1 MLTNKD
7 IAKVLSHIAFYLE
20 MQDDH
25 FRIRAYEHA
34 AETLYALTEEA
45 ADIYAHGGIAAL
57 EDIPGVGESIAEK
70 IEELLKTGKL
80 RYYDQLAQKIPITID
95 ELSGLEGLGAKRI
108 KVLYKKLGVKDLAGL
123 EHAAKA
129 GKIAKLEGFG
139 TKSEKNILQAI
150 AFYRASHT
158 RFLLSDVVSLVEGI
172 AKKLGQVDGV
182 TKVMVAGSIR
192 RRKETV
198 GDGDILAVSTKPKKV
213 IDYFTAMDNVAAVYG
228 KGDTKG
234 AVKLRNGMDID
245 LRVVPAESFGAAL
258 NYFTGS
264 KDHNVALRQ
273 IAIKKKMKLNEYGL
287 FKGKKM
293 VAGKTEEE
301 VYRALGLQYVEPE
314 MRENRGEIEAAR
326 KGALPQLIGYH
337 DLKGDLQVQTSWTD
351 GSNSIKEMALAAQK
365 AGLQYI
371 VVTDHTKALAM
382 TGGLDEK
389 GLRKQAKE
397 IDRVNKE
404 LSGITVLKGAEVNIL
419 KDGSL
424 DISDEALA
432 QLDVVGAA
440 VHTQFRLPR
449 EEMTARL
456 IRAME
461 NPHLDI
467 LFHPTARLINKR
479 EPIDVDMGAII
490 AAAVR
495 TGTILEIDAI
505 PDRLDLKDEYI
516 LQAKKA
522 GAKFAID
529 SDAHNRDHFGFLWY
543 GIAQARRGWLEPKD
557 VINTLY
563 LQEMLKCLK
572 GGGKKR

>member
-20 MQDDH
+20 MQDDR

-293 VAGKTEEE
+293 IAGKTEEE

-326 KGALPQLIGYH
+326 KGILPQLIGYH

-371 VVTDHTKALAM
+371 VITDHTKALAM

-479 EPIDVDMGAII
+479 EPIDVDMDAII

-522 GAKFAID
+522 GTKFAID

-557 VINTLY
+557 VINTLS